1 MERLVVAALDLRR
14 RVYASL
20 PWGWRL
26 GHLLTKLASDS
37 SSSFGQVAYGLF
49 LLHGVTDMPAIKGE
63 PAENHKPSKPA
74 EIDRKIPRGYGKD
87 FGQKAYRVLLR
98 RFKNPDFA
106 EEVMSEGIIKILTGD
121 NYLSRELDGKP
132 LSKAENLFLKS
143 MVNLGTDIE
152 RKRGRE
158 RGMAVDEEGAEVPI
172 EDPNSWKTLEDKLPE
187 KEIETIKRELSQVVD
202 PRLAPDLALY
212 FDLLLDGYKDSEIL
226 RNKMLP
232 FLKEWGPYEHKQH
245 ANWSKNYKEKIKQV
259 LRQHFDVN

>member
-1 MERLVVAALDLRR
+1 MNRIVLAAHDLRR

-26 GHLLTKLASDS
+26 GNLLTKLASDS
-37 SSSFGQVAYGLF
+37 SSAFGQVAYGLF

-63 PAENHKPSKPA
+63 PAENSKPEKPA

-87 FGQKAYRVLLR
+87 FGQKTYRVLLR
-98 RFKNPDFA
+98 RFKSPDFA

-121 NYLSRELDGKP
+121 SYIARELNGKS
-132 LSKAENLFLKS
+132 LAKAENLFIKT
-143 MVNLGTDIE
+143 MVNLGIDIE
-152 RKRGRE
+152 RRRGRE
-158 RGMAVDEEGAEVPI
+158 RSMVDHEGEDIPF
-172 EDPNSWKTLEDKLPE
+172 EDPNAWRLLEEKLPE
-187 KEIETIKRELSQVVD
+187 KEISEIKRELSAIVD

-232 FLKEWGPYEHKQH
+232 FLKEWGEYEHKQH
-245 ANWSKNYKEKIKQV
+245 ANWSKNYKEKIKVV
-259 LRQHFDVN
+259 LRNHFDVN